1 MTDTLRR
8 VILATR
14 FTPTSPAQPTTQEI
28 LAVTQAWAQAA

>member
-1 MTDTLRR
+1 MTHTLRR

-14 FTPTSPAQPTTQEI
+14 FSPTSPAQPSNQEI